1 MSSCLDSKGGRRRPS
16 TLQFHFI
23 SIYNGFD
30 VIFAYTSPRDI
41 ISSIFNVHVVRTC
54 FERAK
59 LIRCVCAILQ
69 IRNALI
75 MMFNL
80 SQGFFFNRLG
90 VQTATS
96 SWIYV
101 CTGGSSGSGVFNQS
115 VLAGVQSVC
124 IAGAHPFQ
132 SLWLA
137 TRGRQQQQLLFHT
150 WSPGV
155 LEPLQGPGKYV
166 CKAWESPIRKT
177 IGAHS
182 YIDTLYRMDLKSW
195 SPSRYL

>member
-1 MSSCLDSKGGRRRPS
+1 MINRAQANIHCVYQHDFYSWILKQCLYSLKLMSSCLDSKGGSRRPS

-80 SQGFFFNRLG
+80 SQGFLTKDDHKGRL
-90 VQTATS
+90 S
-96 SWIYV
+96 MCLPIY
-101 CTGGSSGSGVFNQS
+101 SKN
-115 VLAGVQSVC
+115 
-124 IAGAHPFQ
+124 IAMH
-132 SLWLA
+132 
-137 TRGRQQQQLLFHT
+137 
-150 WSPGV
+150 
-155 LEPLQGPGKYV
+155 
-166 CKAWESPIRKT
+166 
-177 IGAHS
+177 
-182 YIDTLYRMDLKSW
+182 
-195 SPSRYL
+195 